1 MILPS
6 LFTHEKSLSNFFRS
20 RVNRT
25 SHAFLDGRDM
35 VFGGRSI
42 ANNRRYGAG
51 GKTHTHTMISQEI
64 PKNNTQAKKTWLVSE
79 CVNHIVTT
87 CKNAK
92 MDAETMKENGDLT
105 DWSMVVNWYALNT
118 TYSPEYVKKN
128 HLPLIKARLV
138 QIRF

>member
-1 MILPS
+1 
-6 LFTHEKSLSNFFRS
+6 
-20 RVNRT
+20 
-25 SHAFLDGRDM
+25 
-35 VFGGRSI
+35 
-42 ANNRRYGAG
+42 
-51 GKTHTHTMISQEI
+51 MISQEI